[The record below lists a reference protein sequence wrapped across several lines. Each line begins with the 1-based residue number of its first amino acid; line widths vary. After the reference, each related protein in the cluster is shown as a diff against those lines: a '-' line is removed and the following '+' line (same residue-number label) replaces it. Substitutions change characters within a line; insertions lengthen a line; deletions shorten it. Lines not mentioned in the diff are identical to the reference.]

1 MVEVRGDCYGAGYQ
15 TQRRTAHTNQTEREY
30 FDVYRVA
37 GVGVAAG
44 QNRIARDVLGQDDGQ
59 VLAFRGWLGIKSKGS
74 IDAEGRKS
82 VPAPKP
88 AKEKGKSQNPAGG
101 STSKQPSDG
110 SLKSANQLPP
120 IGASKLKRLPLP
132 KKSSASRALASKLL
146 LYTSVPV
153 AITRV
158 RPAHGG
164 LAWFVNRFRVSVLL
178 VPFWTSNP
186 PPGESN
192 VFPVR
197 WSGNRS
203 GCGNRSCCRCWS
215 ECRCWCISGYWS

>member
-1 MVEVRGDCYGAGYQ
+1 VVEVRGDCYGAGYQ

-120 IGASKLKRLPLP
+120 IGAAKLKRLPLP

-203 GCGNRSCCRCWS
+203 CCRCWS